1 MVRGSQNRPC
11 PIKGSP
17 TGHLTIRAIVD
28 NKSLSGHRTADRAGR
43 AQNNRDSGGPMT
55 LEELRLAVGR
65 DAALR
70 RVQKLQPVGGPGDKI
85 FPPTY
90 PGERNNDP
98 PRHVFEMRRFD
109 SKNTLCVLIDSV
121 QSQAN
126 RLEEALKVSR
136 NNGLMFPV
144 IAVDFAGTEVADMG
158 RITTLD
164 APHRVFDAIMRDSQL
179 GGVRLKD
186 TDEGKRL
193 VEAKP

>member
-1 MVRGSQNRPC
+1 
-11 PIKGSP
+11 
-17 TGHLTIRAIVD
+17 
-28 NKSLSGHRTADRAGR
+28 
-43 AQNNRDSGGPMT
+43 MT

-126 RLEEALKVSR
+126 RLEEALNVSR
-136 NNGLMFPV
+136 NDGLMFPV

-164 APHRVFDAIMRDSQL
+164 APHRVFDAIMRDSEL
-179 GGVRLKD
+179 NGIRLKD

-193 VEAKP
+193 VEAKPQNARAVYELSPTALLFGVWNSTGEGAGLARNFRAASYRR